1 MRILITDANYKNSIA
16 IQRELYKENI
26 HQVFA
31 TDKNAVFFAKKLG
44 YCKDYIVGNLEES
57 VKQIKPDFIIPVGSE
72 AVTICSEKYRELC
85 LLPSKESLEIA
96 LNKDKMVVL
105 NTLQNVHYPECKLFS
120 NLEELRQYSKDKNC
134 VVKSSNESLSKFD
147 PIYVKLNSESEFIK
161 IEKYLSGGVKLLVQ
175 ERVSGVGRGF
185 FCIAKEGKII
195 SYYMHERIREIP
207 ITGGSSTAAKSI
219 FCEKMLSI
227 SKQIIEYLNWS
238 GPLMIEYKYDES
250 KQKYHLIELNPKFWG
265 SLDLSYVLGLNF
277 GRTLIDAYSK
287 EVNEQ
292 FDKKYEVGKSFFW
305 VLDGDLLGLI
315 KTGKLCKM
323 KEYFQK
329 DSYTNLFENFSI
341 DLMKLMWTIKK
352 IFSSN

>member
-16 IQRELYKENI
+16 IQRELYKENS
-26 HQVFA
+26 HQIFA
-31 TDKNAVFFAKKLG
+31 TDKETVFFTKRFG
-44 YCKDYIVGNLEES
+44 YCKDYIVGDLEES
-57 VKQIKPDFIIPVGSE
+57 VKKIKPEFIIPVGSE

-85 LLPSKESLEIA
+85 LLPTKESLEIA
-96 LNKDKMVVL
+96 LNKDKMVIL
-105 NTLQNVHYPECKLFS
+105 NSLQDVHYPECKLFS
-120 NLEELRQYSKDKNC
+120 NLDELRVYSKDKNC
-134 VVKSSNESLSKFD
+134 VVKSSNESLAKFD
-147 PIYVKLNSESEFIK
+147 PIYVKLNSESEFGE
-161 IEKYLSGGVKLLVQ
+161 IEKYLSGGVKLLMQ

-219 FCEKMLSI
+219 FCEKMFDI
-227 SKQIIEYLNWS
+227 SKRIIEYLNWS

-265 SLDLSYVLGLNF
+265 SLDLSYAVGLNF
-277 GRTLIDAYSK
+277 GRTLMDAYSK
-287 EVNEQ
+287 DVNEQ
-292 FDKKYEVGKSFFW
+292 LEKKYEVGKKFFW
-305 VLDGDLLGLI
+305 VLDGDLLGLV
-315 KTGKLCKM
+315 KTGKLYKM

-341 DLMKLMWTIKK
+341 DSVKLMWTIKK
-352 IFSSN
+352 IFSSK

>member
-16 IQRELYKENI
+16 IQRELHRENI
-26 HQVFA
+26 HEVFA
-31 TDKNAVFFAKKLG
+31 TDKETVFFTKRFG
-44 YCKDYIVGNLEES
+44 YCKDYLVGNLEES
-57 VKQIKPDFIIPVGSE
+57 VKQTQPEFIIPVGSE

-85 LLPSKESLEIA
+85 LLPPKESLEIA

-105 NTLQNVHYPECKLFS
+105 NFLQDVHYPECKLFS

-134 VVKSSNESLSKFD
+134 VVKSSNESLAKFD
-147 PIYVKLNSESEFIK
+147 PIYVKLASESEFDE
-161 IEKYLSGGVKLLVQ
+161 IEKYLSGGVKLLMQ

-207 ITGGSSTAAKSI
+207 ITGGSSTAAKSV
-219 FCEKMLSI
+219 FCDKMFSI
-227 SKQIIEYLNWS
+227 SKQIIEYLKWS

-250 KQKYHLIELNPKFWG
+250 NQKYHLIELNPKFWG
-265 SLDLSYVLGLNF
+265 SLDLSYALGLNF

-287 EVNEQ
+287 NVNENLE
-292 FDKKYEVGKSFFW
+292 KKYEVGEKFFW
-305 VLDGDLLGLI
+305 VLDGDLLGLF
-315 KTGKLCKM
+315 KTGKLHKI
-323 KEYFQK
+323 KEYFQTN
-329 DSYTNLFENFSI
+329 SHTNLFENFSI
-341 DLMKLMWTIKK
+341 DLVKLMWTIKK